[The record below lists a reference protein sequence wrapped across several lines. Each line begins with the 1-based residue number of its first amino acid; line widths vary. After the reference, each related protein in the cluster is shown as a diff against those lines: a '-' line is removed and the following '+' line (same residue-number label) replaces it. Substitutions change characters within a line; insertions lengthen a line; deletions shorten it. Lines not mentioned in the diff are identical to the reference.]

1 MNDGKKFYS
10 LESEIEIILE
20 KSKCLLLIK
29 SSILIQTCL
38 LMEIM
43 VYRFYPSV
51 LYGRRTLSLFDMA
64 PCALQASSGHLKIY
78 HKTLILAFE
87 SKQYAVSLNCTFYF
101 FLAHSDLHTRLG
113 I

>member
-64 PCALQASSGHLKIY
+64 PCGIDQIGLY
-78 HKTLILAFE
+78 TLYNVKYCLE
-87 SKQYAVSLNCTFYF
+87 YVCNTVQSVSLLKVDFIR
-101 FLAHSDLHTRLG
+101 HSGKNH
-113 I
+113 

>member
-64 PCALQASSGHLKIY
+64 PCGSGRVPTRPGKVGFGWPKNSRIRVENSGSRVPVPALLYTI
-78 HKTLILAFE
+78 
-87 SKQYAVSLNCTFYF
+87 
-101 FLAHSDLHTRLG
+101 G
-113 I
+113 IK